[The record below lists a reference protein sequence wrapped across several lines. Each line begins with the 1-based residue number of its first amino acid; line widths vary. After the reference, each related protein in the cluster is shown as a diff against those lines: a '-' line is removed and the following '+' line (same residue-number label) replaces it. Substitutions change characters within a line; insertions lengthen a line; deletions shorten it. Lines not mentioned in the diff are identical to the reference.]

1 MKRIKKRIDKTKLNV
16 TDLKIK
22 LKKMMSSVSL
32 KVKNNY
38 NGSKDLTHSAK
49 FGFFLEFTEDEMFS
63 NTGYKLVNEAR
74 IN

>member
-1 MKRIKKRIDKTKLNV
+1 
-16 TDLKIK
+16 
-22 LKKMMSSVSL
+22 MSSVSI
-32 KVKNNY
+32 KVKINY

-49 FGFFLEFTEDEMFS
+49 FGFYLEFTEDEMFS